1 MLNNEL
7 FPRNTGIRRL
17 FEKRLNLLI
26 ILTLISAT
34 IFSYGSSIPNGFVWD
49 DIDIIVNNVMNRE
62 LSNIFILFQS
72 ADSTLAGNQ
81 TMYYRPLS
89 RLTFM
94 IDYKLF
100 GLNPVWYHLENITI
114 HIFAVLLL
122 FLLMERLFNEPLL
135 AFVTSCV
142 FAVHPVNAEAVNFLS
157 TRNTLLSA
165 VFVLS
170 SFIVY
175 MRAGI
180 TGKKVYSYLS
190 AVLFFLGLL
199 CKETAFMLIVILL
212 FYDVTSLRDIR
223 QRVKGK
229 VSELWPFA
237 IAVTIYLGIRAYAVS
252 NIVITNLAAETLLP
266 RVLNNVYIIP
276 KYLMA
281 ILFPVNLNAHY
292 SVPDHYGT
300 QWIYILFAW
309 TIIVVVMVF
318 LLKMHRAAIRFGLFW
333 FAINF
338 VPISNII
345 AIPSAPM
352 ADRYMYLPAIGLWL
366 IAADLFCVLYA
377 RRTHRKAVVSCGVI
391 ILICA
396 STITFSR
403 NFVWKDNITFYTEM
417 VKMNP
422 DSELAHY
429 SLGLASM
436 ERGDITGAQRE
447 WKRTVEI
454 NPNYFNVLSLLG
466 QSYLM
471 QNSLA
476 EAEYY
481 YSKALAADP
490 NKAEAL
496 YNLAVINEKL
506 LRSREALYYYERF
519 LESPSNQYVNAIEKA
534 REKVQRLRAGDK

>member
-1 MLNNEL
+1 
-7 FPRNTGIRRL
+7 
-17 FEKRLNLLI
+17 
-26 ILTLISAT
+26 
-34 IFSYGSSIPNGFVWD
+34 
-49 DIDIIVNNVMNRE
+49 
-62 LSNIFILFQS
+62 
-72 ADSTLAGNQ
+72 
-81 TMYYRPLS
+81 
-89 RLTFM
+89 
-94 IDYKLF
+94 
-100 GLNPVWYHLENITI
+100 
-114 HIFAVLLL
+114 
-122 FLLMERLFNEPLL
+122 
-135 AFVTSCV
+135 
-142 FAVHPVNAEAVNFLS
+142 
-157 TRNTLLSA
+157 
-165 VFVLS
+165 
-170 SFIVY
+170 
-175 MRAGI
+175 
-180 TGKKVYSYLS
+180 
-190 AVLFFLGLL
+190 
-199 CKETAFMLIVILL
+199 
-212 FYDVTSLRDIR
+212 
-223 QRVKGK
+223 
-229 VSELWPFA
+229 
-237 IAVTIYLGIRAYAVS
+237 
-252 NIVITNLAAETLLP
+252 
-266 RVLNNVYIIP
+266 
-276 KYLMA
+276 
-281 ILFPVNLNAHY
+281 
-292 SVPDHYGT
+292 
-300 QWIYILFAW
+300 
-309 TIIVVVMVF
+309 
-318 LLKMHRAAIRFGLFW
+318 
-333 FAINF
+333 
-338 VPISNII
+338 
-345 AIPSAPM
+345 
-352 ADRYMYLPAIGLWL
+352 MYLPAIGLWL